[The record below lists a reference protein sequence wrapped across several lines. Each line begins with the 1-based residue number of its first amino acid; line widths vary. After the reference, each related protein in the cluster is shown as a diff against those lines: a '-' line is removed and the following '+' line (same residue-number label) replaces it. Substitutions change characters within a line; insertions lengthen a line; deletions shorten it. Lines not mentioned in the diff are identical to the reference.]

1 MKSISTIIIKYICLC
16 MLLVKKVEIQLKIVL
31 ESSEKSTQM
40 EECV

>member
-1 MKSISTIIIKYICLC
+1 MYA
-16 MLLVKKVEIQLKIVL
+16 VGKKVEIQLKIVL